1 MIAFENNGMLGFDV
15 PGRGFYWHQAGK
27 NDKVF
32 LHKRVGQRSLE
43 NKHDD
48 GEVSSYIDFII
59 ILYHIY
65 IYMIWVF
72 PEIGVAQNGWFTMET
87 PIKRDD
93 LGDHYFW
100 KHPHIYIYI
109 YINIIIYYI
118 LG

>member
-1 MIAFENNGMLGFDV
+1 MLGFDV

-59 ILYHIY
+59 
-65 IYMIWVF
+65 
-72 PEIGVAQNGWFTMET
+72 
-87 PIKRDD
+87 
-93 LGDHYFW
+93 
-100 KHPHIYIYI
+100 YIYI
-109 YINIIIYYI
+109 YVRIYMFPRI
-118 LG
+118 GVSQNGW